1 MSDQRAFTRRLF
13 LQRGLA
19 MVSTVPTLPLFLQ
32 SSALAIDNPFDYR
45 AGKAGD
51 GDGDRILVI
60 VQLGGGNDGLNTLVP
75 YGDRAYYEARP
86 QLAIAE
92 ADLHKFDRRDA
103 DGIGLHPA
111 LTGLREL
118 YDQGLLGMCQG
129 VGYPNPNRSHFKSM
143 DIWHTA
149 NPQTDGQGA
158 GWVGRYFDNACK
170 GEPEPNLCVSIGQ
183 DAPLAVQGSR
193 KVSPI
198 AFEDERLF
206 RWAGEDLHEDMGAAY
221 QTINR
226 KSPTDAFDSAS
237 AASFVMRTALDAQIA
252 SDRIRA
258 AARSE
263 PAVSY
268 PSTRLGR
275 SLKLIGQMIGS
286 GLGTRVYYA
295 DMGGFDTHAGQAGR
309 HAALLRQFADAMRAF
324 ARDLKAQG
332 NADRVLTMTFSEF
345 GRRVKQNASGG
356 TDHGT
361 AAPMFLMGP
370 MVRPG
375 VHGRQPSLRELDG
388 NGDLVYNVDFREVYT
403 TVLEN
408 WLGVE
413 GRAVLGRR
421 FKAAPLLA
429 PKLAR
434 VRNPRSG

>member
-1 MSDQRAFTRRLF
+1 
-13 LQRGLA
+13 
-19 MVSTVPTLPLFLQ
+19 
-32 SSALAIDNPFDYR
+32 
-45 AGKAGD
+45 
-51 GDGDRILVI
+51 
-60 VQLGGGNDGLNTLVP
+60 
-75 YGDRAYYEARP
+75 
-86 QLAIAE
+86 
-92 ADLHKFDRRDA
+92 
-103 DGIGLHPA
+103 
-111 LTGLREL
+111 
-118 YDQGLLGMCQG
+118 
-129 VGYPNPNRSHFKSM
+129 
-143 DIWHTA
+143 
-149 NPQTDGQGA
+149 
-158 GWVGRYFDNACK
+158 
-170 GEPEPNLCVSIGQ
+170 
-183 DAPLAVQGSR
+183 
-193 KVSPI
+193 
-198 AFEDERLF
+198 
-206 RWAGEDLHEDMGAAY
+206 
-221 QTINR
+221 
-226 KSPTDAFDSAS
+226 
-237 AASFVMRTALDAQIA
+237 
-252 SDRIRA
+252 
-258 AARSE
+258 
-263 PAVSY
+263 VSY

-429 PKLAR
+429 PDLAR
-434 VRNPRSG
+434 PRNPRSG